1 MDATLHDL
9 GGILLKAI
17 PTLVLLLIVHLYL
30 KRMFFGPM
38 RDVLTKRREAT
49 EGTRK
54 SAEAAEALLAKASE
68 KAAALEAALRKAR
81 EEIYQEQEEA
91 RRRWISEQTARLEEA
106 RRSSRD
112 LIHQAKQQ
120 LDAEAAAAKRDLT
133 ATTAALADQIAQA
146 LLEGKA
152 A

>member
-9 GGILLKAI
+9 GRLLLKAI
-17 PTLVLLLIVHLYL
+17 PTVLLLLIVHLYL

-38 RDVLTKRREAT
+38 REVLAKRREAT
-49 EGTRK
+49 EGARK
-54 SAEAAEALLAKASE
+54 SAEALLAKASE

-91 RRRWISEQTARLEEA
+91 RRGWIGEQNARLEEA
-106 RRSSRD
+106 RRGSRD

-120 LDAEAAAAKRDLT
+120 LDTEAAAAKRDLA
-133 ATTAALADQIAQA
+133 ATTAALADQIAQS

>member
-17 PTLVLLLIVHLYL
+17 PTLILLLIVHLYL

-49 EGTRK
+49 EGAMK
-54 SAEAAEALLAKASE
+54 SAEMLLAKASE
-68 KAAALEAALRKAR
+68 KAEALEASLRKAR

-91 RRRWISEQTARLEEA
+91 RRRWIGEQTAQVEEA

-120 LDAEAAAAKRDLT
+120 LDAETAAAKRDLT
-133 ATTAALADQIAQA
+133 ATTAALADQIAQS

>member
-9 GGILLKAI
+9 GRLLLKAI
-17 PTLVLLLIVHLYL
+17 PTVVLLLIVHLYL

-38 RDVLTKRREAT
+38 REVLARRSEAT
-49 EGTRK
+49 EGARK
-54 SAEAAEALLAKASE
+54 SAEAVLAKASE
-68 KAAALEAALRKAR
+68 KATALEAALRKAR
-81 EEIYQEQEEA
+81 EEIYQEQEES
-91 RRRWISEQTARLEEA
+91 RRGWIGEQNTRLEEA

-120 LDAEAAAAKRDLT
+120 LDTEAAAAKRDLA
-133 ATTAALADQIAQA
+133 ATTAALADQIAQS

>member
-9 GGILLKAI
+9 GRLLLKAI
-17 PTLVLLLIVHLYL
+17 PTVLLLLVVHLYL

-38 RDVLTKRREAT
+38 RDVLAKRREAT
-49 EGTRK
+49 EGARK
-54 SAEAAEALLAKASE
+54 SAEAMLAKASE

-81 EEIYQEQEEA
+81 DEIYQEQEEA
-91 RRRWISEQTARLEEA
+91 RRRWIGEQNARLEEA

-120 LDAEAAAAKRDLT
+120 LDTEAAAAKRDLA
-133 ATTAALADQIAQA
+133 ATTAALADQIAQS

>member
-17 PTLVLLLIVHLYL
+17 PTVLLLLIVHLYL

-38 RDVLTKRREAT
+38 RDVLAKRREAT
-49 EGTRK
+49 EGARK
-54 SAEAAEALLAKASE
+54 SAEALLAKASE
-68 KAAALEAALRKAR
+68 KASALEASLRKAR

-91 RRRWISEQTARLEEA
+91 RRNWIAEQNARLEEA
-106 RRSSRD
+106 RHNSRD

-120 LDAEAAAAKRDLT
+120 LDTEAAGAKRDLA
-133 ATTAALADQIAQA
+133 ATTAALGDQIAES

>member
-9 GGILLKAI
+9 GRLLLKAI
-17 PTLVLLLIVHLYL
+17 PTVLLLLIVHLYL
-30 KRMFFGPM
+30 KGMFFGPM
-38 RDVLTKRREAT
+38 RDVLAKRREAT
-49 EGTRK
+49 EGARK
-54 SAEAAEALLAKASE
+54 SAEALVAKASE
-68 KAAALEAALRKAR
+68 KAAALEASLRKAR

-91 RRRWISEQTARLEEA
+91 RRTWIAEQSARLEEA
-106 RRSSRD
+106 RHNSRD

-120 LDAEAAAAKRDLT
+120 LDTEAAGAKRDL
-133 ATTAALADQIAQA
+133 AATAAALGDQIAES

>member
-17 PTLVLLLIVHLYL
+17 PTLILLLIVHLYL

-38 RDVLTKRREAT
+38 RDVLAKRREAT
-49 EGTRK
+49 EGAMK
-54 SAEAAEALLAKASE
+54 SAEMLLAKASE
-68 KAAALEAALRKAR
+68 KAEAIEASLRKAR
-81 EEIYQEQEEA
+81 EKIYQEQEEA
-91 RRRWISEQTARLEEA
+91 RRTWIAEQTAKVEDA

-120 LDAEAAAAKRDLT
+120 LDAETAAAKRDLT
-133 ATTAALADQIAQA
+133 ATTAALADQIAQT

>member
-9 GGILLKAI
+9 GRLLLKAI
-17 PTLVLLLIVHLYL
+17 PTVVLLLIVHLYL

-38 RDVLTKRREAT
+38 REVLARRSEAT
-49 EGTRK
+49 EGARK
-54 SAEAAEALLAKASE
+54 SAEAVLAKASE
-68 KAAALEAALRKAR
+68 KATALEAALRKAR
-81 EEIYQEQEEA
+81 EEIYQEQEES
-91 RRRWISEQTARLEEA
+91 RRGWIGEQNARLEEA

-120 LDAEAAAAKRDLT
+120 LDTEAAAAKRDLA
-133 ATTAALADQIAQA
+133 ATTAALADQIAQS

>member
-9 GGILLKAI
+9 GRLLLKAI
-17 PTLVLLLIVHLYL
+17 PTVLLLLIVHLYL
-30 KRMFFGPM
+30 KRMFFAPM
-38 RDVLTKRREAT
+38 REVLEKRRQDT
-49 EGTRK
+49 EGARK
-54 SAEAAEALLAKASE
+54 SAEALLAKASE
-68 KAAALEAALRKAR
+68 KAAAIEASLRKAR

-91 RRRWISEQTARLEEA
+91 RRRWIGEQNVRIEEA

-120 LDAEAAAAKRDLT
+120 LDTEAVAAKRDLT
-133 ATTAALADQIAQA
+133 ATTAALADQIAQS

>member
-17 PTLVLLLIVHLYL
+17 PTLFLLLVVHLYL

-38 RDVLTKRREAT
+38 RDVLAKRRDAT
-49 EGTRK
+49 EGAMK
-54 SAEAAEALLAKASE
+54 SAEMLLAKADE
-68 KAAALEAALRKAR
+68 KAGAIEVSLRKAR
-81 EEIYQEQEEA
+81 EAIYQEQEEA
-91 RRRWISEQTARLEEA
+91 RRQWISEQTAQLEEA

-120 LDAEAAAAKRDLT
+120 LDGETAAAKRDLT
-133 ATTAALADQIAQA
+133 ATTAALADQIAQS

>member
-17 PTLVLLLIVHLYL
+17 PTLILLLIVHLYL

-38 RDVLTKRREAT
+38 RDVLAKRREAT
-49 EGTRK
+49 EGAMK
-54 SAEAAEALLAKASE
+54 SAEMLLAKASE
-68 KAAALEAALRKAR
+68 KAEAIEVSLRKAR

-91 RRRWISEQTARLEEA
+91 RRRWIGEQTAQVEEA

-120 LDAEAAAAKRDLT
+120 LDAETAAAKRDLT
-133 ATTAALADQIAQA
+133 ATTAALADQIAQS
-146 LLEGKA
+146 LLEGKSA
-152 A
+152 

>member
-9 GGILLKAI
+9 GRLLLKAI
-17 PTLVLLLIVHLYL
+17 PTVLLLLIVHLYL

-38 RDVLTKRREAT
+38 RDVLAKRREQT

-54 SAEAAEALLAKASE
+54 SAETLLAKASE
-68 KAAALEAALRKAR
+68 KAAALEASLRKAR
-81 EEIYQEQEEA
+81 DEIYQEQEEA
-91 RRRWISEQTARLEEA
+91 RRRWIGEQNARLEEA
-106 RRSSRD
+106 RHSSRD

-120 LDAEAAAAKRDLT
+120 LDAEASGAKRDLA
-133 ATTAALADQIAQA
+133 ATTAALADQIAQS

>member
-9 GGILLKAI
+9 GRLLLKAM
-17 PTLVLLLIVHLYL
+17 PTVVLLLIVHLYL

-38 RDVLTKRREAT
+38 REVLARRSEAT
-49 EGTRK
+49 EGARK
-54 SAEAAEALLAKASE
+54 SAEALLAKASE

-81 EEIYQEQEEA
+81 EEIYQEQEEL
-91 RRRWISEQTARLEEA
+91 RRGWIGEQNARLEEA

-120 LDAEAAAAKRDLT
+120 LDTEAAAAKRDLA
-133 ATTAALADQIAQA
+133 ATTAALADQIAQS

>member
-17 PTLVLLLIVHLYL
+17 PTLILLLIVHLYL

-38 RDVLTKRREAT
+38 RDVLAKRQEAT
-49 EGTRK
+49 EGAMK
-54 SAEAAEALLAKASE
+54 SAEMLLAKASE
-68 KAAALEAALRKAR
+68 KAEAIEVSLRKAR

-91 RRRWISEQTARLEEA
+91 RRQWIGQQTAQLEEA
-106 RRSSRD
+106 RRGSRD

-120 LDAEAAAAKRDLT
+120 LDTETAAAKRDLT
-133 ATTAALADQIAQA
+133 ATTAALADQIAQS

>member
-17 PTLVLLLIVHLYL
+17 PTLILLLIVHLYL

-38 RDVLTKRREAT
+38 QDVLAKRREAT
-49 EGTRK
+49 EGAMK
-54 SAEAAEALLAKASE
+54 SAEMLLAKASE
-68 KAAALEAALRKAR
+68 KAEVIEASLRKAR

-91 RRRWISEQTARLEEA
+91 RRRWIGEQTAQVEEA

-120 LDAEAAAAKRDLT
+120 LDAETAAAKRDLT
-133 ATTAALADQIAQA
+133 ATTAALADQIAQS

>member
-1 MDATLHDL
+1 MDATLQAL

-17 PTLVLLLIVHLYL
+17 PTVFLLLVVHFYL

-38 RDVLTKRREAT
+38 QELLAKRREAT
-49 EGTRK
+49 EGAKR
-54 SAEAAEALLAKASE
+54 SAEALLGKAAE
-68 KAAALEAALRKAR
+68 KAAAVEAELRKAR
-81 EEIYQEQEEA
+81 EEIYKEQEEA
-91 RRRWISEQTARLEEA
+91 RRRWIAEQTARLEEA
-106 RRSSRD
+106 KRNSRD

-120 LDAEAAAAKRDLT
+120 LDTETAAAKRELSG
-133 ATTAALADQIAQA
+133 TTAALADQIAQT

>member
-9 GGILLKAI
+9 GELLLKAI
-17 PTLVLLLIVHLYL
+17 PTLLLLLIVHLYL

-38 RDVLTKRREAT
+38 REVLAKRREAT
-49 EGTRK
+49 EGARK
-54 SAEAAEALLAKASE
+54 SAEALLAKASE

-81 EEIYQEQEEA
+81 EQIYQEQEEA
-91 RRRWISEQTARLEEA
+91 RRRWIGEQTARLEEA
-106 RRSSRD
+106 RRNSRD

-133 ATTAALADQIAQA
+133 ATTAALADQIAQS

>member
-17 PTLVLLLIVHLYL
+17 PTLILLLIVNLYL

-38 RDVLTKRREAT
+38 RDVLAKRQEAT
-49 EGTRK
+49 EGAQK
-54 SAEAAEALLAKASE
+54 SAEMLLAKASE
-68 KAAALEAALRKAR
+68 KAEAIEVSLRKAR
-81 EEIYQEQEEA
+81 EEIYHGQEET
-91 RRRWISEQTARLEEA
+91 RRQWIGEQTAKIEEA

-120 LDAEAAAAKRDLT
+120 LDAETAAAKRDLN
-133 ATTAALADQIAQA
+133 ATTAALADQIAQS

>member
-17 PTLVLLLIVHLYL
+17 PTLILLLIVHLYL

-38 RDVLTKRREAT
+38 RDVLAKRREAT
-49 EGTRK
+49 EGAMK
-54 SAEAAEALLAKASE
+54 SAEMLLAKASE
-68 KAAALEAALRKAR
+68 KAEAIEVSLRKAR

-91 RRRWISEQTARLEEA
+91 RRRWISEQTAHVEEA
-106 RRSSRD
+106 RRNSRD

-120 LDAEAAAAKRDLT
+120 LDAETAAAKRDLT
-133 ATTAALADQIAQA
+133 ATTAALADQIAQS

>member
-9 GGILLKAI
+9 GRLLLKAI
-17 PTLVLLLIVHLYL
+17 PTVVLLLIVHLYL

-38 RDVLTKRREAT
+38 RDVLAKRREAT
-49 EGTRK
+49 EGARK
-54 SAEAAEALLAKASE
+54 SAEALLAKASE
-68 KAAALEAALRKAR
+68 KASALEVSLRKAR

-91 RRRWISEQTARLEEA
+91 RRNWIAEQNARLEEA
-106 RRSSRD
+106 RHNSRD

-120 LDAEAAAAKRDLT
+120 LDTEAAGAKRDLA
-133 ATTAALADQIAQA
+133 ATTAALGDQIAES